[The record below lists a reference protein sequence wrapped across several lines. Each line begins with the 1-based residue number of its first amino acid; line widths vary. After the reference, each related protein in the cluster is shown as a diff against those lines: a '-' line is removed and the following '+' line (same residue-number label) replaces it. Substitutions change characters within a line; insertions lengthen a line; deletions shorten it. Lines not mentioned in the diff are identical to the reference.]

1 MKFTGKRF
9 FETLTLLLMMS
20 TSAYSAA
27 APGGGGALPGL
38 TVPGGMGV
46 DAPSAAPTVPGVPT
60 MPTVPTSPTTPV
72 TPNITTPNAPGI
84 DFSGVDAIQRDANS
98 NNPQTIDLTRGD
110 AMLDQPGSQAPQDGA
125 APADGQ
131 AQGMAFDSIATE
143 GEINNYFDQ
152 ILFSRTAG
160 SPMSNLIRRLPR
172 FGMSFFRRP
181 PSTYAPQDNVPVTQD
196 YRIGTGD
203 EITLTLWGIPEEG
216 NFRVIV
222 NRVGMATI
230 PRIGAVRLAG
240 YTLQEAERI
249 ISARLNQYYT
259 GYQMNL
265 SMGRLRSILIYVT
278 GNAQRPGAYTV
289 SSFATLVNALLASGG
304 PNVNG
309 SLRRIEL
316 KRNGRT
322 ITVFDM
328 YAMLLRGDKSQD
340 ARLEAGDVIYIPPV
354 GPLVGITGE
363 VKTPGVYELNGA
375 TRVKDLLNI
384 TGSLK
389 AQTFTGRVQFYRVY
403 NHAYA
408 GAFEGNLDEIEN
420 TELND
425 GDVIRMYPVYN
436 FAASAVITGEVM
448 RGGPYV
454 IIPGHTKISDLVNRA
469 GGLTVTASDQA
480 ELTRVTPS
488 LEGPVNERFRIN
500 IVQAMQGDPMNDL
513 TLENGDQITVLV
525 IPDWKAQIR
534 VGIYGEVARPGVY
547 SMFEG
552 EKLSDLI
559 ERAGGFTSK
568 AFLRGAIFTRRS
580 VAAEQRR
587 SLNQMA
593 DRMERELLESMQN
606 TASAGTSS
614 SNASTAFNQE
624 YQRRRQL
631 IDNLRHLDIMG
642 RVITRVD
649 TPASLKGTQY
659 DYELQNGDV
668 LRVPETPLTVNVM
681 GAVYTSSSQV
691 YSPSMTINAYVNAAG
706 GPLKSA
712 HKRMI
717 YLLKSDGTTIRLTR
731 STAMLSSKQWT
742 APRGFSAKV
751 EPGDTIVV
759 PVKYMDR
766 QSMDSFRD
774 AVDTIYK
781 VAVAAGVIINATRK

>member
-1 MKFTGKRF
+1 MKFIGKRF
-9 FETLTLLLMMS
+9 FATLTLLLMMS
-20 TSAYSAA
+20 TSAYPAV
-27 APGGGGALPGL
+27 APGAGGALPAL
-38 TVPGGMGV
+38 SAPGGMGV
-46 DAPSAAPTVPGVPT
+46 DAPSAPVVPGVPT

-98 NNPQTIDLTRGD
+98 TNPENIDLTRGD

-125 APADGQ
+125 TADGT
-131 AQGMAFDSIATE
+131 AQGVNFDSIATE
-143 GEINNYFDQ
+143 GEINSYFDQ
-152 ILFSRTAG
+152 ILFARTAG

-222 NRVGMATI
+222 NRDGMATI

-278 GNAQRPGAYTV
+278 GNASRPGAYTV

-304 PNVNG
+304 PSVNG

-316 KRNGRT
+316 KRNGKT

-354 GPLVGITGE
+354 GPLVGLTGE

-384 TGSLK
+384 TGSVK
-389 AQTFTGRVQFYRVY
+389 AQTFTGRVQFYRIY
-403 NHAYA
+403 NHSYA

-425 GDVIRMYPVYN
+425 GDVIRMYPIYN

-448 RGGPYV
+448 RGGSYV
-454 IIPGHTKISDLVNRA
+454 IVPGHTKVSDLVNRA

-500 IVQAMQGDPMNDL
+500 IVQALQGDPMNDL

-534 VGIYGEVARPGVY
+534 VGIYGEVSRPGVY

-559 ERAGGFTSK
+559 ERAGGFTPK

-606 TASAGTSS
+606 TASSG
-614 SNASTAFNQE
+614 ASTTSNNANAFNQE
-624 YQRRRQL
+624 YQRRKQL

-659 DYELQNGDV
+659 DYVLQNGDI

-691 YSPSMTINAYVNAAG
+691 YNPSMTINAYVNAAG

-766 QSMDSFRD
+766 QSIEAFKD
-774 AVDTIYK
+774 AVDVIYK
-781 VAVAAGVIINATRK
+781 VAVGVGVIINATRK

>member
-1 MKFTGKRF
+1 MKFTGKKF
-9 FETLTLLLMMS
+9 FAALTLLLMMS
-20 TSAYSAA
+20 SAAYPAA
-27 APGGGGALPGL
+27 APGGL
-38 TVPGGMGV
+38 TIPGGL
-46 DAPSAAPTVPGVPT
+46 APETPGGGNTPGSVVMPTIPSSPSGPTVP
-60 MPTVPTSPTTPV
+60 
-72 TPNITTPNAPGI
+72 NITIQGQGI
-84 DFSGVDAIQRDANS
+84 DFSGVDAIQRDLNTT
-98 NNPQTIDLTRGD
+98 NPENVDLTRGD
-110 AMLDQPGSQAPQDGA
+110 PMLEQPGSQTPQEGPTQTGQDGT
-125 APADGQ
+125 G
-131 AQGMAFDSIATE
+131 QGMAFDTVATDA
-143 GEINNYFDQ
+143 EINSYFDQ
-152 ILFSRTAG
+152 ILFARSAG
-160 SPMSNLIRRLPR
+160 SPMSLLIRRLPR

-222 NRVGMATI
+222 NRDGMATI

-278 GNAQRPGAYTV
+278 GNAARPGAYTV
-289 SSFATLVNALLASGG
+289 SSFATLVNALIASGG

-316 KRNGRT
+316 KRNGQT

-340 ARLEAGDVIYIPPV
+340 TRLEAGDVIYIPPV

-384 TGSLK
+384 TGSIK

-403 NHAYA
+403 NHSYA

-420 TELND
+420 NELND
-425 GDVIRMYPVYN
+425 GDVIRMYPIYN
-436 FAASAVITGEVM
+436 FAATATIIGQVM
-448 RGGPYV
+448 RGGAYV
-454 IIPGHTKISDLVNRA
+454 IVPGHTKVSDLVNRA
-469 GGLTVTASDQA
+469 GGLTTTASDQA

-488 LEGPVNERFRIN
+488 LDGPVNERFRIN

-525 IPDWKAQIR
+525 IPNWKTQLR
-534 VGIYGEVARPGVY
+534 VGIFGEVQRPGTY
-547 SMFEG
+547 TMFEG
-552 EKLSDLI
+552 ERLSDLI
-559 ERAGGFTSK
+559 ERAGGFTPK
-568 AFLRGAIFTRRS
+568 AFLRGAIFTRLS

-606 TASAGTSS
+606 TATATSS
-614 SNASTAFNQE
+614 GNNATNALNQE
-624 YQRRRQL
+624 FQRRKQL

-642 RVITRVD
+642 RVITKVD

-668 LRVPETPLTVNVM
+668 LRVPDTPLTVNVM

-706 GPLKSA
+706 GPLKTA
-712 HKRMI
+712 HKRML

-742 APRGFSAKV
+742 PPRGFSAKV

-766 QSMDSFRD
+766 QTIETFKD
-774 AVDTIYK
+774 AVDVIYK
-781 VAVAAGVIINATRK
+781 VAVGAGVIINATRK